1 MNISSLNIKRH
12 STIFGVDWLKLS
24 SGKLIVFYSILNVTI
39 MIYIK
44 HYSDECYIFEENGY
58 SVKWKEKWNKMNYQE
73 KTYFWSDFIVFLTLS
88 WNQDMFKKITIEWN
102 VSVFI
107 NAIKTLKPL
116 LGRNTFVIITL
127 TLQACSQFTKLES
140 VLTNDI
146 KASNAICAKTVEEF
160 TSNRR

>member
-1 MNISSLNIKRH
+1 
-12 STIFGVDWLKLS
+12 
-24 SGKLIVFYSILNVTI
+24 
-39 MIYIK
+39 
-44 HYSDECYIFEENGY
+44 
-58 SVKWKEKWNKMNYQE
+58 
-73 KTYFWSDFIVFLTLS
+73 
-88 WNQDMFKKITIEWN
+88 MFKKITIEWN

-127 TLQACSQFTKLES
+127 TLQACTQFTKLES